1 MKFALYQRKL
11 SHINVQRNALAGLS
25 ALLLVI
31 VLLQTL
37 FLFFKKER
45 IIISPP
51 DAKQSYWIEGNRFS
65 PSYLEETSL
74 FLCHLLLDISES
86 NIIPQGEV
94 LLRYISP
101 KAYGAFKTKLLEDE
115 KRLKQEQLS
124 LHFMPQEIQLSADS
138 LMADVTGDLISYVST
153 QKISQV
159 RETYRLIFEQKLGR
173 LFLQSFKMIKSDK
186 ENVNETT

>member
-1 MKFALYQRKL
+1 MKFSLYQKKL

-25 ALLLVI
+25 LLLLVI

-37 FLFFKKER
+37 FLFLKKER

-65 PSYLEETSL
+65 PSYLEEMSL
-74 FLCHLLLDISES
+74 FLCHLLLDITES

-101 KAYGAFKTKLLEDE
+101 KTYGAFKTKLLEDE
-115 KRLKQEQLS
+115 KKLKQEQLS
-124 LHFMPQEIQLSADS
+124 LHFMPQEIQLSPDS
-138 LMADVTGDLISYVST
+138 LTVDVTGDLISYVST

-159 RETYRLIFEQKLGR
+159 RETYRLIFEHKLGR
-173 LFLQSFKMIKSDK
+173 LFLQSFKMIKSER